1 VADVTPERAI
11 ASRDPSFTERVLRR
25 LHRIRT
31 SGYRA
36 LRPEPAEAE
45 RLRAR
50 VLARVRELGRTYED
64 GNSDLLGYTYHPIP
78 FEDFDHLN
86 AHRPECDAR
95 LQAIL
100 GALTIRPGDWVLDV
114 GANVGFF
121 AFSLARLGA
130 IVEAY
135 EPHSAS
141 FEIGAALSK
150 LYRSDVLYINRGLS
164 ESGLRYLRPRYRA
177 VLLLS
182 VFHWVVKQNGDK
194 AAARVLRDLVDRAD
208 VVFFEVPA
216 SPVDGMFHNRDFVSR
231 SAIEAYLARVL
242 PGATIEALSE
252 DDAWSARP
260 LYALRRVRA

>member
-1 VADVTPERAI
+1 MAARN
-11 ASRDPSFTERVLRR
+11 PSFAERVLRR

-36 LRPEPAEAE
+36 LRPEPGEPE

-78 FEDFDHLN
+78 FDGFEHLN
-86 AHRPECDAR
+86 AHRPECETRLRTILDAV
-95 LQAIL
+95 
-100 GALTIRPGDWVLDV
+100 TIRPGDWILDV

-121 AFSLARLGA
+121 AFSLAKLGA

-150 LYRSDVLYINRGLS
+150 LYKSDVLYINRGLS
-164 ESGLRYLRPRYRA
+164 EAGLRYLRPRYRA
-177 VLLLS
+177 ILLLS
-182 VFHWVVKQNGDK
+182 VFHWIVKQDGDE
-194 AAARVLRDLVDRAD
+194 AAARVLRDLVGRAD

-216 SPVDGMFHNRDFVSR
+216 SPVDGMFHNREFVSR
-231 SAIEAYLARVL
+231 ASIEAYLARVS
-242 PGATIEALSE
+242 PEATVVALSE
-252 DDAWSARP
+252 DDAWAARP
-260 LYALRRVRA
+260 LYAIRHANA